1 MSHNNSSRRS
11 STLALLA
18 SVALPLALAAP
29 LPAYDSPSQ
38 ASFQVGG
45 QRYMTPMAAFADDTP
60 ALASPSTPSA
70 GSVWSSSTASGSK
83 SPTILNFAPPADG
96 MAVMTGD
103 HQLNETDPRQF
114 WLRYDNAWMAT
125 DNSLRVSLPN
135 VTSTPVMSQQDAGD
149 SSDPDDQDSD
159 RQFHNAHQ
167 SRTSKQKKSDS
178 VLSYSVFLPTNFDF
192 AGAMDGELPSIYSS
206 GRCSR

>member
-1 MSHNNSSRRS
+1 
-11 STLALLA
+11 
-18 SVALPLALAAP
+18 
-29 LPAYDSPSQ
+29 
-38 ASFQVGG
+38 
-45 QRYMTPMAAFADDTP
+45 
-60 ALASPSTPSA
+60 
-70 GSVWSSSTASGSK
+70 
-83 SPTILNFAPPADG
+83 

-125 DNSLRVSLPN
+125 DDSLRVSLPN

-149 SSDPDDQDSD
+149 STDPNDQDSD

-206 GRCSR
+206 GARCSR